1 MYDSYCS
8 ILGLFQPCF
17 CQTLSMSL
25 SSLTLI
31 RKYMFKMKLCIM
43 QSPTNFRLRLF
54 LLSKE
59 TEKLQSVIYSL
70 AVLKTIVDNEKD
82 QLLYP
87 HELS

>member
-1 MYDSYCS
+1 
-8 ILGLFQPCF
+8 
-17 CQTLSMSL
+17 
-25 SSLTLI
+25 
-31 RKYMFKMKLCIM
+31 MKLCIM

>member
-1 MYDSYCS
+1 
-8 ILGLFQPCF
+8 
-17 CQTLSMSL
+17 
-25 SSLTLI
+25 
-31 RKYMFKMKLCIM
+31 MKLCIM

-87 HELS
+87 HELSWKLFLTTSQEWVNICL